1 MTFYALYIIISS
13 LVILLVSSDNIEI
26 RTYNWYLI
34 FLISFLFSGLRY
46 QIGTDYLN
54 YYYVFD
60 DLRTDDIA
68 LLEYGNYLLMYLVQL
83 IDGPFQL
90 YILVTSF
97 IICYSFFK
105 FIKLFSKDKSISLFI
120 FLFFGLFFLS
130 SLNFIRQFLA
140 ISFFIL
146 ALCSISENKK
156 IKTIFFIVFSIL
168 FHTSALVTLPIF
180 LFYKLKINY
189 KHVIVTICA
198 SIFILSV
205 SYTLLLNSSYGIYIE
220 RAALINED
228 TPPLILVVGLIMSS
242 SFFIIYIFRS
252 KKKNSFD
259 NVILTLLTLSICSL
273 IPIILFK
280 DLPYN
285 VFLRI
290 NNFFM
295 ISYILIIPSW
305 IMSFKSL
312 YSRILIKFFVFI
324 ILVLYFIRTAIILG
338 PEYNLFPYKSIFH
351 V

>member
-1 MTFYALYIIISS
+1 MIFYVLFIIFSSFLILLISS
-13 LVILLVSSDNIEI
+13 KKTEI
-26 RTYNWYLI
+26 RTFNWYLL
-34 FLISFLFSGLRY
+34 FLLCFLFSGLRY

-54 YYYVFD
+54 YKYVFD
-60 DLRTDDIA
+60 DLSIDDIA
-68 LLEYGNYLLMYLVQL
+68 LFEYGNYSLMYLVKL
-83 IDGPFQL
+83 IGAPFQL

-97 IICYSFFK
+97 IICFSFFN
-105 FIKLFSKDKSISLFI
+105 FIKLFSKDKSTSLFI

-146 ALCSISENKK
+146 ALCSISQNKK
-156 IKTIFFIVFSIL
+156 TKTIFFIIFSIL
-168 FHTSALVTLPIF
+168 FHTSSIVTLPIF

-189 KHVIVTICA
+189 KHIIVTICF

-205 SYTLLLNSSYGIYIE
+205 SYSLLLNSPYGIYLE

-228 TPPLILVVGLIMSS
+228 TPPLILVVGLLISS
-242 SFFIIYIFRS
+242 SFFIIHIFRS
-252 KKKNSFD
+252 KKKNSTD
-259 NVILTLLTLSICSL
+259 NLTLTLLTLSICCL

-280 DLPYN
+280 ELPYN
-285 VFLRI
+285 IFLRI

-312 YSRILIKFFVFI
+312 YLRILIKFFVFI

-338 PEYNLFPYKSIFH
+338 SEYNLFPYKSIFH

>member
-1 MTFYALYIIISS
+1 MH
-13 LVILLVSSDNIEI
+13 
-26 RTYNWYLI
+26 
-34 FLISFLFSGLRY
+34 
-46 QIGTDYLN
+46 
-54 YYYVFD
+54 
-60 DLRTDDIA
+60 
-68 LLEYGNYLLMYLVQL
+68 
-83 IDGPFQL
+83 
-90 YILVTSF
+90 
-97 IICYSFFK
+97 
-105 FIKLFSKDKSISLFI
+105 
-120 FLFFGLFFLS
+120 
-130 SLNFIRQFLA
+130 
-140 ISFFIL
+140 
-146 ALCSISENKK
+146 KK

-312 YSRILIKFFVFI
+312 L
-324 ILVLYFIRTAIILG
+324 
-338 PEYNLFPYKSIFH
+338 
-351 V
+351 

>member
-1 MTFYALYIIISS
+1 MVFYVLYIIISS
-13 LVILLVSSDNIEI
+13 FIILLVTSNKIEI
-26 RTYNWYLI
+26 RTFNWYLI
-34 FLISFLFSGLRY
+34 FLITFLFSGLRY

-54 YYYVFD
+54 YKYVFD
-60 DLRTDDIA
+60 NLRMDDIA
-68 LLEYGNYLLMYLVQL
+68 LLEYGNYILMYLVQL

-105 FIKLFSKDKSISLFI
+105 FVKLFSRDKSISLFI

-146 ALCSISENKK
+146 ALCSILEKK
-156 IKTIFFIVFSIL
+156 IIKTIFFIIFSIL

-189 KHVIVTICA
+189 KHVIVTICI
-198 SIFILSV
+198 SIFILSI
-205 SYTLLLNSSYGIYIE
+205 SYTLLLNSSYGIYLE

-228 TPPLILVVGLIMSS
+228 TPPLILVLGLLMSS
-242 SFFIIYIFRS
+242 SFFIVHIFRS

-259 NVILTLLTLSICSL
+259 NVNLTLLTLSICSL

-280 DLPYN
+280 ELPYN
-285 VFLRI
+285 IFLRI

-305 IMSFKSL
+305 IMSFKFL
-312 YSRILIKFFVFI
+312 MTRLLIKSFVFI
-324 ILVLYFIRTAIILG
+324 ILILYFIRTAIVLG
-338 PEYNLFPYKSIFH
+338 PKYNLYPYKSIFN

>member
-120 FLFFGLFFLS
+120 FLFFG
-130 SLNFIRQFLA
+130 
-140 ISFFIL
+140 FFIL